1 MKRLSHHKD
10 NLTTEPGLTPDP
22 SPVGEGSKNEFPT
35 PTGVGAF
42 LCGNGPG
49 VGGKGGDFAANLKK
63 MRGNYHFFP

>member
-35 PTGVGAF
+35 PTGVGVF
-42 LCGNGPG
+42 F
-49 VGGKGGDFAANLKK
+49 VWK
-63 MRGNYHFFP
+63 RGRMGW